1 MLIEGSTTVRPS
13 RRFTESESNTKPS
26 PAVALTSGATLPTAA
41 RHLPQM
47 LLATTVVVILPLAAS
62 LTLRASGLISSPW
75 LSVALTVGLSLAAS
89 TAGSAFWRKRV
100 DAGELVFSELLVWGW
115 VRRLRQ
121 ERELANA
128 GKLLALA
135 IAPGAP
141 HDEDLTTA
149 RGEALLLQLARALEG
164 PDVYLNGHS
173 RRVARHA
180 TMIARE
186 LGLPSDQVAR
196 IRAAAAIH
204 DVGKLLTPKAILNKP
219 GGLTDAEFD
228 VIKRHPVDGAEM
240 VAALGDHE
248 LTQIVRHHHERL
260 DGAGYPDRLA
270 GEQIPLGA
278 RIIAVAD
285 TFDAITSARAYR
297 PAARHQKAID
307 ILRAEAGS
315 QLDPEAVRAF
325 IAYYDG
331 TRPTAAW
338 ALVTAGARH
347 VLSWLSGD
355 AAAAAT
361 ISAGKVAATTA
372 ATVAIGA
379 VAAGA
384 PIPAVH
390 ASHAHAVARAV
401 ARAAAPARLG
411 TASTAVRGPAVAA
424 APATVTSKPAAP
436 GAIHRARRRGHGAI
450 AHATTARTAPHT
462 ARSGDHPST
471 ATKHP
476 PAVAPSAGSSHTT
489 APAPVD
495 ITPAETTAPTQTTTP
510 AQTTTPTQTA
520 IPNTST
526 AAQHPQTTPPGHAKN
541 ETGNGNAYGHDNT
554 HGNAGGN
561 GQGNGNSN
569 QDSQGNGSTA
579 EPTTAPTTT
588 TTLPQTTTS
597 TQTENTTPTSTTA
610 VQSTG
615 NDNGKGNDGSD
626 NGKAKGKAGDA
637 GPPAPA
643 LAAP

>member
-1 MLIEGSTTVRPS
+1 
-13 RRFTESESNTKPS
+13 
-26 PAVALTSGATLPTAA
+26 
-41 RHLPQM
+41 
-47 LLATTVVVILPLAAS
+47 
-62 LTLRASGLISSPW
+62 
-75 LSVALTVGLSLAAS
+75 
-89 TAGSAFWRKRV
+89 
-100 DAGELVFSELLVWGW
+100 
-115 VRRLRQ
+115 
-121 ERELANA
+121 
-128 GKLLALA
+128 
-135 IAPGAP
+135 
-141 HDEDLTTA
+141 
-149 RGEALLLQLARALEG
+149 
-164 PDVYLNGHS
+164 
-173 RRVARHA
+173 
-180 TMIARE
+180 MIARG

-196 IRAAAAIH
+196 IRAAAAVH

-219 GGLTDAEFD
+219 GRLTDAEFD

-297 PAARHQKAID
+297 PAARHQTAID

-361 ISAGKVAATTA
+361 ISAGKVAAATA

-424 APATVTSKPAAP
+424 APATVTSRPAAP

-462 ARSGDHPST
+462 ARSGDHAST

-476 PAVAPSAGSSHTT
+476 PAEARSAGSSHTT

-510 AQTTTPTQTA
+510 AQTTTPTQPPSRTRARQLGTRRPRPPATPRTRPATA
-520 IPNTST
+520 TLT
-526 AAQHPQTTPPGHAKN
+526 ATTTPT
-541 ETGNGNAYGHDNT
+541 ETPAAT
-554 HGNAGGN
+554 ARGGN
-561 GQGNGNSN
+561 SHREQPGKRIDRESRRPHR
-569 QDSQGNGSTA
+569 S
-579 EPTTAPTTT
+579 TT
-588 TTLPQTTTS
+588 TTLPRDHHVDS
-597 TQTENTTPTSTTA
+597 DREHARPTSTHRRS
-610 VQSTG
+610 V
-615 NDNGKGNDGSD
+615 DR
-626 NGKAKGKAGDA
+626 
-637 GPPAPA
+637 
-643 LAAP
+643 